1 MHFNTITKAVR
12 KTWLPLKLLKIMKLT
27 SLLVFLAILK
37 ASASF
42 SQINLK
48 ENNAPLEKVLS
59 SLKKQTGYTFF
70 YDTKDVR
77 TAKITINLKNATL
90 ETALDEFAKQ
100 LPLDF
105 KIVGNTVLLKRKEKE
120 ASLNSTLK
128 VTVIVKGRVLDD
140 KGLPIPGVNV
150 TLSGAN
156 YNQNKASGDNGD
168 YSFSVPTAGTYTLTA
183 SYIGFD
189 KFSQTITVGNSEIVR
204 NITLN
209 ASTQNLDE
217 VMVVAYGKQT
227 KASFT
232 GSAKELKGAIIN
244 GAPRASLQESLQGNV
259 AGVVS
264 SNGSGQPGA
273 LPNVRIRGIGSV
285 SAGSG
290 PLYVVDGIPIDAGQV
305 SGLNSYDVESVTV
318 LKDAS
323 AASIYGSRAAN
334 GVILVTTKSGKA
346 GNTVVSASV
355 QSGVNNII
363 QVKGSE
369 LLNTAEMVE
378 LLKEGWVNKGNDP
391 NTFAA
396 EMTLQNVNQN
406 VNTDWF
412 DLLTRTGN
420 HTQADLSISGG
431 NEKTKFYVSG
441 SHYIAKAPVLGSD
454 FTRSTANVR
463 LSNQVTDK
471 LSISGGLQVNNRN
484 NHTQADGSTFGN
496 PIRMYA
502 LTQPFLKAYN
512 DDGTYDFSYFNR
524 YNPVAQVKESYTTR
538 KAYALI
544 GNFLAKYEIVKDLT
558 IENQSNINFLYG
570 EDFEYNKSGVGTSR
584 TDGGRATSST
594 DRTTNWVN
602 TSILRYNK
610 TFGDIGLKT
619 YVGYEAQKVTETGN
633 FVQRRN
639 FLPNTYTLDNASILM
654 DGGQD
659 ATANSLNSVFANAS
673 ADYQSKY
680 YLSASFRRD
689 GSSRFGSD
697 RRYGN
702 FWSLGASWNVIK
714 EDFMSDQKIFSDLRL
729 RTSYGVNG
737 NQDISNFASRALYTA
752 TAYDNSP
759 GLIFSNYGNN
769 LLTWEKNKPF
779 NIGLDFG
786 VLKNRLTGTFEYY
799 SRESSGLLLSRPIS
813 ATNGLTS
820 YLDNVGAIKN
830 SGLELELNSI
840 NIQPKGDGLE
850 WRTSFNISTMKNKI
864 TELTSP
870 IITGGYNRF
879 VGGDFYQIYYPG
891 YAGVN
896 PDNGEALW
904 YVDETKTQTTNV
916 YGSAKQFNQGSAL
929 PDFFGGLTNTFS
941 YKGFSLSFQLYFTVG
956 NKIYDNYGASGASD
970 GSQGFAPTAKM
981 TRYTYENRWQK
992 PGDVTL
998 QPKIV
1003 YLGTQSGASSQ
1014 QSTRF
1019 LYDGDYV
1026 RLREVTLAYQL
1037 PNKWLKSTKISSASL
1052 YFRANNLFTYI
1063 KDDRVTFDPEVG
1075 IDGFADK
1082 NIPVYRTAL
1091 LGLDVKF

>member
-1 MHFNTITKAVR
+1 
-12 KTWLPLKLLKIMKLT
+12 MKLT

-128 VTVIVKGRVLDD
+128 VTAIVKGRVLDD

-363 QVKGSE
+363 QVKGSK

-524 YNPVAQVKESYTTR
+524 YNPIAQVKESYTTR